1 MTQSSGDYP
10 ASRPAAAGSQQST
23 SGVARS
29 EAAGVAESAKDAGGH
44 VARTAS
50 DQAKEVAAE
59 TGRQARNL
67 MRESRNQLREQARTG
82 QHRAA
87 DRLNSIADELR
98 EMASS
103 GTTQSGVTADVVR
116 EASDR
121 LHDVAAWLSKRE
133 PGDLLNEIRGWAR
146 QHPGTFLFGAAIAGV
161 VAGRLTGGA
170 VASMRQQ
177 DQGQRRLASDQY
189 GTRHDETP
197 AYGTPEYRTSQ
208 YGMSQPGTSQYGT
221 SGYEQPAQSGNWP
234 AGQTPYR
241 TPQPGQPPGP
251 GPMQGG
257 PQGTQHYQDPYR
269 QQQDPYRQQG
279 GQVTP

>member
-1 MTQSSGDYP
+1 MTQSSGNYP
-10 ASRPAAAGSQQST
+10 ASRPAATGSHQST

-44 VARTAS
+44 VARTAT

-67 MRESRNQLREQARTG
+67 MREGRHQIREQARTG

-87 DRLNSIADELR
+87 DGLNSIADELR
-98 EMASS
+98 EMATN
-103 GTTQSGVTADVVR
+103 TTQSGVAADVVR

-133 PGDLLNEIRGWAR
+133 PSDLLNEIRGWAR
-146 QHPGTFLFGAAIAGV
+146 QHPGTFLFGAAVAGV
-161 VAGRLTGGA
+161 LAGRLTGGA

-177 DQGQRRLASDQY
+177 DQRHLTGGRYGAQY
-189 GTRHDETP
+189 DETP
-197 AYGTPEYRTSQ
+197 AYGTPEYRTSE
-208 YGMSQPGTSQYGT
+208 YGT
-221 SGYEQPAQSGNWP
+221 SAYDQPAQSGNWP

-241 TPQPGQPPGP
+241 TPQPGQPGQPAGP
-251 GPMQGG
+251 GPVPGG
-257 PQGTQHYQDPYR
+257 PQGAQPY
-269 QQQDPYRQQG
+269 QDPYRQQG